1 MAQTDGAVESLFALG
16 EVLALPLLRT
26 TLLLLFLKLK
36 KLHSVVSFLSPE
48 MFWVYYTHYY

>member
-1 MAQTDGAVESLFALG
+1 MAQTDGAMESLFALG

-26 TLLLLFLKLK
+26 TLLLLFLKLN

-48 MFWVYYTHYY
+48 MFWVYTHYY